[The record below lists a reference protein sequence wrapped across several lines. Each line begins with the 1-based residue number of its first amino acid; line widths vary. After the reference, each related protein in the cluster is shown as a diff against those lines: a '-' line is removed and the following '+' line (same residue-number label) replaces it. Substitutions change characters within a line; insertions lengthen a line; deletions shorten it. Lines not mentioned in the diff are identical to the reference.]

1 MPAIRRPSLVNR
13 NPGYDPLQ
21 RRFDI
26 SQNIQHPAQPT
37 RSRTLSQ
44 KLRGY
49 GELFTNTLI
58 EQFFP
63 SVGAIIGGLV
73 GSAPGVL
80 SGNFLLAGI
89 GAATAGRKGYE
100 IGGLL
105 NTGSYNQFEEEVYKG
120 LRPFTY
126 GKKHGD
132 INLTDVA
139 DFAHNQYKS
148 Y

>member
-1 MPAIRRPSLVNR
+1 MPKIPTIVNR
-13 NPGYDPLQ
+13 NRGYDPLQ

-37 RSRTLSQ
+37 RTQTLSQ

-49 GELFTNTLI
+49 TTLFTNTLI

-80 SGNFLLAGI
+80 SGNFLLAGL

-105 NTGSYNQFEEEVYKG
+105 NTGEYDKFEREVNKG
-120 LRPFTY
+120 LMPY
-126 GKKHGD
+126 
-132 INLTDVA
+132 A
-139 DFAHNQYKS
+139 
-148 Y
+148 

>member
-1 MPAIRRPSLVNR
+1 MPAIRKSSLVNR
-13 NPGYDPLQ
+13 NSDPLQ

-37 RSRTLSQ
+37 RTQTLSQ

-49 GELFTNTLI
+49 GSLFTNTLK

-80 SGNFLLAGI
+80 SGNFLLAGV

-105 NTGSYNQFEEEVYKG
+105 NTGEYNKFEKEVNKG
-120 LRPFTY
+120 LRPYT
-126 GKKHGD
+126 
-132 INLTDVA
+132 
-139 DFAHNQYKS
+139 
-148 Y
+148 